1 MKDGWFNTGDLGWVD
16 ADGYIYITGR
26 TKDVIVTGAGKNVY
40 PSDLEAIYETLPE
53 VQEVCVFG
61 VKSGLTEDVHAV
73 IHPNLEG
80 TESRDSDELKK
91 MVQRGVQRLA
101 RELPSYNRL
110 QAIHIWIDP
119 LPRDEA
125 GKIDRKAVRA
135 DTLGLSEKKDAKV
148 ERPTRAGSR
157 RENLYEE
164 LTRLTGVSADEI
176 HDETNL
182 YTDLGLDSL
191 MALELLLFLERELN
205 IVIPDEKVVAFQT
218 VGDVLDELRRRGYG
232 RAVEPDANH
241 GEPRSVLPFSERPP
255 LDRALMG
262 TSFGALKSLFRHYFD
277 LEVENSELLPR
288 EGSYILAANHSSH
301 LDTAA
306 VVSALSL
313 VLGVKEAQKMHVIGA
328 SDYFFDSQFK
338 GWLFSTFLNV
348 VPIEREEVSLA
359 GLRRVR
365 GILAKGE
372 PILIF
377 PEGTRSRDGTLREFK
392 PGVGLIALEL
402 NTPIVPAFI
411 EGTFASLPAG
421 KSVPRKGRVKVRFGS
436 KLAMDTY
443 LEAANNISR
452 DEVYRRIA
460 RDLRATI
467 EQLGTRG

>member
-1 MKDGWFNTGDLGWVD
+1 
-16 ADGYIYITGR
+16 
-26 TKDVIVTGAGKNVY
+26 
-40 PSDLEAIYETLPE
+40 
-53 VQEVCVFG
+53 
-61 VKSGLTEDVHAV
+61 
-73 IHPNLEG
+73 
-80 TESRDSDELKK
+80 
-91 MVQRGVQRLA
+91 LA
-101 RELPSYNRL
+101 
-110 QAIHIWIDP
+110 
-119 LPRDEA
+119 
-125 GKIDRKAVRA
+125 
-135 DTLGLSEKKDAKV
+135 
-148 ERPTRAGSR
+148 
-157 RENLYEE
+157 
-164 LTRLTGVSADEI
+164 RLTGVSADEI

-218 VGDVLDELRRRGYG
+218 VGDVLDELRKRGYD
-232 RAVEPDANH
+232 RAVEPDPSN

-421 KSVPRKGRVKVRFGS
+421 KSVPRKARVKVRFGS
-436 KLAMDTY
+436 RLAMDTY

-460 RDLRATI
+460 RDLRTTI
-467 EQLGTRG
+467 EGLGA